1 MKRMKPALLLPAVL
15 FLPFLTLAGCQST
28 PRVVVDPKGID
39 QAAYDRDLAECST
52 LADEARK
59 GSSSTARGALGGAVI
74 GGAIGGIFGGSR
86 GAATMGGGGAVIGGS
101 SGASQD
107 TSEKDRILKNC
118 MTGRGYRVLN

>member
-74 GGAIGGIFGGSR
+74 GG
-86 GAATMGGGGAVIGGS
+86 S

>member
-1 MKRMKPALLLPAVL
+1 MNRPLLLPLSAALLLPV
-15 FLPFLTLAGCQST
+15 FMLAGCKTT
-28 PRVVVDPKGID
+28 PRVVVDPKGVD
-39 QAAYDRDLAECST
+39 QVAYEKDLAECTT

-59 GSSSTARGALGGAVI
+59 GSSSAGRGALGGAVI

-101 SGASQD
+101 SGANQD
-107 TSEKDRILKNC
+107 TTEKDRILKNC